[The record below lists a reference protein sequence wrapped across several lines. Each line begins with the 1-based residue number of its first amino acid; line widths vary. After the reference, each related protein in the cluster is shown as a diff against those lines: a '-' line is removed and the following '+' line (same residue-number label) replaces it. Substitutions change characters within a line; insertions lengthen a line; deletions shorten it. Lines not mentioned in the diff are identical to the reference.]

1 MRPLARFA
9 AAPLLIVAAACS
21 DGRSET
27 LVDASL
33 ERDLKLASTETFAL
47 APAGANSTMALE
59 TAPPTT
65 EVAAPKPR
73 RATTGPRRVR
83 SPQPTVAAAP
93 EVRQAAEPDAGDVM
107 DIITQPSGEAAEGV
121 AVADADAGAVTDA
134 DADAGV
140 ALPRPVPVVIELPAP
155 GGSGDYDRGRGGSD
169 GGWGWGGVVI
179 RGGDVD
185 DCRIDQPR
193 RTRRPVGRP
202 SGGLGGSR
210 AWPAGNRG
218 QTRTDNSEGR
228 RAWPVSR
235 GSARGGSSSG
245 GGPVWGR
252 ARQ

>member
-9 AAPLLIVAAACS
+9 AAPLFIVAAACS

-27 LVDASL
+27 LVDAAL

-47 APAGANSTMALE
+47 APAGAASTMALE

-83 SPQPTVAAAP
+83 SAQPTVAAAP
-93 EVRQAAEPDAGDVM
+93 EVRQASEPDAGDVM
-107 DIITQPSGEAAEGV
+107 EIITQPSGEAAEGV
-121 AVADADAGAVTDA
+121 AVADGDEGAVT

-185 DCRIDQPR
+185 DCRIDRPR
-193 RTRRPVGRP
+193 RTRRPVGRS

-210 AWPAGNRG
+210 EWPAGSRV
-218 QTRTDNSEGR
+218 QPRTDNTDGR
-228 RAWPVSR
+228 HARPVIRGSTSR
-235 GSARGGSSSG
+235 GTSSG
-245 GGPVWGR
+245 GGSVWRR

>member
-47 APAGANSTMALE
+47 APAGAHATMALE

-107 DIITQPSGEAAEGV
+107 DIITQPSGEAEEGV
-121 AVADADAGAVTDA
+121 AVADADVGAVADA

-155 GGSGDYDRGRGGSD
+155 GGSGDYDRGRGSD
-169 GGWGWGGVVI
+169 GDWGWGGVVI

-185 DCRIDQPR
+185 DCRIGQPR
-193 RTRRPVGRP
+193 RTRRPVGRT

-210 AWPAGNRG
+210 TWPAGGRV
-218 QTRTDNSEGR
+218 QPRTDNTEGR

-235 GSARGGSSSG
+235 GSTRGGSSSG

-252 ARQ
+252 ARH